1 MEMTVTE
8 KDQVVIPASLNRRLG
23 LKSGDKVEAE
33 IKDGQI
39 VLSRGR
45 KPKFKTRLIKDPIT
59 GFPVLTSG
67 PNAPVLTNEMVEEIL
82 ADFP

>member
-1 MEMTVTE
+1 MR
-8 KDQVVIPASLNRRLG
+8 RRLG
-23 LKSGDKVEAE
+23 IKSGDKLKAE
-33 IKDGQI
+33 VKNGEI
-39 VLSRGR
+39 VLTPRTQR
-45 KPKFKTRLIKDPIT
+45 KFITRMIIDPLS

>member
-8 KDQVVIPASLNRRLG
+8 KDQVVIPASLNHRLG

-33 IKDGQI
+33 VKNGEI